1 MARSRNVI
9 ARELLPKAANLK
21 LLRLEISEQGWGV
34 DAAGN
39 SSAVCP
45 TCFTRSRSRHS
56 CYHRKLRDLP
66 VQGSPVMVDLRVGR
80 WRCGNG
86 QCVRKIFTERVPEL
100 ARPWAQRTN
109 RLHDV
114 ERLIGHGM
122 GGRPGERLLARL
134 GMAVSDDTILRAV
147 KRVDVHTGGVSLRV
161 VGVDDWAWK
170 KGQTYGT
177 ILVDL
182 ERSGVVDLL
191 PERSA
196 ESFAAWLAQH
206 PEIEFISRDRQ
217 GLYADG
223 ARSGAPQAQQIA
235 DRFHLAL
242 NLSTAVEQEL
252 ARHRSFL
259 SLPQP
264 VGSSGAPCEDGGSGW
279 EGAIY
284 RQRIVQGRRDAKQ
297 ALFETVR
304 ALHASGQTVSQIVRE
319 TGISRNRVTAW
330 VGVVELPERSQMEPT
345 PRAPAFF
352 QEYLAKRWAEGCQH
366 GPRLLKEIQ
375 ELGYTGCFSYLA
387 QFLAR
392 WRRKT
397 PTLPVALETTMPTA
411 NVAPRVGATA
421 SLLLCRQI
429 SPLVAA
435 ALLGKLRSEMT
446 TGQQNTVDA
455 LKKVCPGYAVMRSLV
470 MSFRTILRT
479 GKIKTLHAWMNKAS
493 ASGIYKMQRFVR
505 TLKQDQSAVEA
516 AVEQSWSNGPVEG
529 HINRLKTLK
538 RQMYGRAGFELLR
551 ARVLPLRPPGS
562 LHQT

>member
-1 MARSRNVI
+1 MARSNNVI

-21 LLRLEISEQGWGV
+21 LLRLEVSEQGWGV
-34 DAAGN
+34 DATGD

-45 TCFTRSRSRHS
+45 ICFTRSRSRHS
-56 CYHRKLRDLP
+56 RYHRKLQDLP
-66 VQGSPVMVDLRVGR
+66 VQGSPVMLDLRVGR

-86 QCVRKIFTERVPEL
+86 RCVRKIFSERVPKL
-100 ARPWAQRTN
+100 AMPWAQRTN

-114 ERLIGHGM
+114 VRLVGHGM

-147 KRVDVHTGGVSLRV
+147 KRVNVDTGGVSLRV

-223 ARSGAPQAQQIA
+223 ARSRAPQAQQIA

-242 NLSTAVEQEL
+242 NLSAAVEQEL

-264 VGSSGAPCEDGGSGW
+264 VGSSAAPCEDGGSGW
-279 EGAIY
+279 AGVIN

-297 ALFETVR
+297 ALFEMVR
-304 ALHASGQTVSQIVRE
+304 ALHASGETVSHIVRE

-330 VGVVELPERSQMEPT
+330 VGMVELPERSQMEPT

-352 QEYLAKRWAEGCQH
+352 QEHLAKRWAEGCQH

-435 ALLGKLRSEMT
+435 ALLAKLRSEMT
-446 TGQQNTVDA
+446 TEQQNTVDA
-455 LKKVCPGYAVMRSLV
+455 LKKACPGYAVMRSLV

-493 ASGIYKMQRFVR
+493 ASSIYKMQRFVR
-505 TLKQDQSAVEA
+505 TLKQDQSAVDA

-538 RQMYGRAGFELLR
+538 RQMYGR
-551 ARVLPLRPPGS
+551 
-562 LHQT
+562 